1 MTPMHPATS
10 AGQAHGQPCDPA
22 THIYCARLAYR
33 LVGIIL
39 PALRPEEIHDA
50 AAEFYKAIL
59 DEHRRYETQNQAK
72 HA

>member
-1 MTPMHPATS
+1 MTPMQDA
-10 AGQAHGQPCDPA
+10 QPIDPA

-59 DEHRRYETQNQAK
+59 DEHRHHETQRQAR

>member
-1 MTPMHPATS
+1 MTPIQDA
-10 AGQAHGQPCDPA
+10 QPIDPA

-59 DEHRRYETQNQAK
+59 DEHQHHEAGRQAK

>member
-1 MTPMHPATS
+1 MHD
-10 AGQAHGQPCDPA
+10 GQPIDPA

-39 PALRPEEIHDA
+39 PALRPEEIHAA

-59 DEHRRYETQNQAK
+59 DEHHRYETQSQAR

>member
-1 MTPMHPATS
+1 MPPMQDA
-10 AGQAHGQPCDPA
+10 QPIDPA
-22 THIYCARLAYR
+22 THVYFARLAYR

-50 AAEFYKAIL
+50 AEEFYKAIR
-59 DEHRRYETQNQAK
+59 DEHRQYETQRQAK